1 MKANRC
7 SVRRRL
13 IRRRIRS
20 ELQGEGAQPAGCRI
34 GNGEEEHALGSGH
47 ECIGVDEVR
56 CSIWR
61 LKNIGKHPAFVGSLD
76 R

>member
-7 SVRRRL
+7 SVRRRRL

-20 ELQGEGAQPAGCRI
+20 ELQGEGAQQAGCRI

-61 LKNIGKHPAFVGSLD
+61 LKNRKAPSICGITG
-76 R
+76 